1 MEGILSMLKLNA
13 VIHSTELIMVM
24 IVWDIFVG
32 QRGKRAAGGVSMVC
46 EKNDFT
52 RFEQCPFWYYCSNQ
66 RGQLKEVDF
75 PVKFKTILS
84 NSE

>member
-1 MEGILSMLKLNA
+1 
-13 VIHSTELIMVM
+13 M

-46 EKNDFT
+46 EENDFT
-52 RFEQCPFWYYCSNQ
+52 QFEQRPFWYYYWNQ
-66 RGQLKEVDF
+66 HGQLIEVDF
-75 PVKFKTILS
+75 PVKIKTVLS

>member
-1 MEGILSMLKLNA
+1 
-13 VIHSTELIMVM
+13 M
-24 IVWDIFVG
+24 IVWVIFVG

-52 RFEQCPFWYYCSNQ
+52 QFEQRQFWYYYSNQ
-66 RGQLKEVDF
+66 RGQLIEVDF
-75 PVKFKTILS
+75 PVKFKTVLS